1 MSDYTQSTFFAP
13 KDLLATGN
21 PNKIIYGS
29 DVDAELSAISTAIAT
44 KADVNGDAI
53 GAGTPCT
60 ELSVDNLKLDGN
72 KIISTDTD
80 GDIEL
85 EPDGTGIVTISS
97 DVGIGTTSPNSYA
110 SNKLHLNGASTS
122 IALRLTNTT
131 TGTTVN
137 DGSDIEVSGSDLNI
151 INRES
156 ANTVFF
162 TGNAERMRVDASGN
176 VGLGVT
182 PSAWSAYKAFQMQA
196 GSLISFSTND
206 WRMVQNVVR
215 TGATLDYL
223 NNGPA
228 HMYLQDGVGGGHQW
242 FSAPSGTAGNTIS
255 FTQAMTLDSSGNLGI
270 GTASPSAK
278 LEVEDD
284 DFARLD
290 LNLSDASGTT
300 IADVRGLVA
309 GSEKWRL
316 GKTASSSDDFT
327 INVAGSEALR
337 VDTGGDLLVGK
348 ASGSTT
354 EEGHKIFG
362 SGQYY
367 MYSTATQVQRYYE
380 TSTGNQVGSIA
391 ITTTA
396 TTYNTSSDA
405 RLKENI
411 AGAEDAGAKVDAIKV
426 RQFDWKSDGSHQ
438 DYGMVAQELMTVAPE
453 AVSGDPESD
462 NMMGVDYSKLVPM
475 LVKEIQSLRARV
487 AALEA

>member
-1 MSDYTQSTFFAP
+1 MKDSLPTNDPAKVIKGAEFSTEFTAIQTAFGQAAP
-13 KDLLATGN
+13 IASPTFTGTATFNNITATGTVTLSSVN
-21 PNKIIYGS
+21 VNGTVTADGLTVDTNTLY
-29 DVDAELSAISTAIAT
+29 VDAL
-44 KADVNGDAI
+44 N
-53 GAGTPCT
+53 
-60 ELSVDNLKLDGN
+60 NR
-72 KIISTDTD
+72 
-80 GDIEL
+80 
-85 EPDGTGIVTISS
+85 
-97 DVGIGTTSPNSYA
+97 VGVGTTSPGYRLDVYRD
-110 SNKLHLNGASTS
+110 SNDNAPALAIRNPNAGASAAS
-122 IALRLTNTT
+122 RLYMEADGNNFNIYVNGD
-131 TGTTVN
+131 GTADANITQFSSTAG
-137 DGSDIEVSGSDLNI
+137 GSQFAFETAGS
-151 INRES
+151 
-156 ANTVFF
+156 
-162 TGNAERMRVDASGN
+162 ERMRIN
-176 VGLGVT
+176 
-182 PSAWSAYKAFQMQA
+182 
-196 GSLISFSTND
+196 
-206 WRMVQNVVR
+206 
-215 TGATLDYL
+215 
-223 NNGPA
+223 
-228 HMYLQDGVGGGHQW
+228 
-242 FSAPSGTAGNTIS
+242 
-255 FTQAMTLDSSGNLGI
+255 SSGNLGI

-316 GKTASSSDDFT
+316 GKTSSSSDDFT

-391 ITTTA
+391 ITTAA

-411 AGAEDAGAKVDAIKV
+411 ADAEDAGAKVDAIKV
-426 RQFDWKSDGSHQ
+426 RQFDWKADGSHQ